1 MRRCSAPIDFVV
13 PQTYT
18 GCYGDT
24 HRKSEG
30 ERIVRAVTAR
40 QQGDTYQGR
49 VFWLEACRLFQRHT
63 KVAGVGYETDHVPH
77 FDDVAVV
84 YSEPIRDAHGEL
96 VSADYYQIK
105 WHVDQ
110 GGALT
115 CDALTDPSFI
125 GSKSSSL
132 LQRLHEASKTTS
144 ARNETARFTF
154 MTTWSIPAN
163 DVLAKLV
170 SGRDGEL
177 RLDVL
182 FGNSSPHRFSEL
194 VDRWSCHLGVS
205 DEELRRVLARLRLS
219 ASSYSL
225 DGLTRALSGNMARVG
240 LRAVEL
246 GSRANPYDSLIERL
260 LSEGRNMFT
269 AREIQSICEQE
280 GLWTGPD
287 SDHDAPRV
295 GIRSF
300 LRFAEHMEDEVDH
313 MLDLAGLFDGR
324 EISAAE
330 YWNAKAGPKIREFMT
345 RSVAP
350 LSHCHLYLSAH
361 SSIAFAAGYE
371 LDPKSGTRVSLV
383 QNTAAG
389 RLIWE
394 FSSEAVGCNSNP
406 WRVSEIS
413 ANPQGRDIGII
424 LSVTH
429 DARSEVLAHVQDHI
443 PQLGQLLVFTIE
455 PDIGP
460 TAVRDGN
467 HAWRLAQEVVKIV
480 RERHPRGTPMDPLH
494 VFSAAPN
501 GLVFFVGRLARSLGP
516 IQLYEHAFE
525 SDWST
530 RYRKSLSLPT
540 G

>member
-1 MRRCSAPIDFVV
+1 M
-13 PQTYT
+13 
-18 GCYGDT
+18 
-24 HRKSEG
+24 
-30 ERIVRAVTAR
+30 
-40 QQGDTYQGR
+40 
-49 VFWLEACRLFQRHT
+49 FWLQACRLFERQT
-63 KVAGVGYETDHVPH
+63 KVARVGCEIDEAPH

-125 GSKSSSL
+125 GSKSTSL
-132 LQRLHEASKTTS
+132 LQRLHEAAKTTS
-144 ARNETARFTF
+144 ARNESARFNF
-154 MTTWSIPAN
+154 VTTWSIPPDDA
-163 DVLAKLV
+163 LAKLV

-182 FGNSSPHRFSEL
+182 FGQSKSHRFSRIIE
-194 VDRWSCHLGVS
+194 RWAHVLGVGH
-205 DEELRRVLARLRLS
+205 EELRRVLARLRIC
-219 ASSYSL
+219 ANSYSL
-225 DGLTRALSGNMARVG
+225 DRLTRAMSDHMARVG
-240 LRAVEL
+240 LRAVDH

-269 AREIQSICEQE
+269 AGEIQSICMQE
-280 GLWTGPD
+280 GLWTGLE
-287 SDHDAPRV
+287 SGHDAPLV

-324 EISAAE
+324 EISAPE
-330 YWNAKAGPKIREFMT
+330 YWNAKIGPKIREFMT

-350 LSHCHLYLSAH
+350 LSQCRLYLSAH

-371 LDPKSGTRVSLV
+371 LDPKSGVQASLI
-383 QNTAAG
+383 QNTASG
-389 RLIWE
+389 RSIWE
-394 FSSEAVGCNSNP
+394 LSPGASTSHTNP
-406 WRVSEIS
+406 WGVSEIS
-413 ANPQGRDIGII
+413 ANPEGGDVGIV

-429 DARSEVLAHVQDHI
+429 DASSEVLAHVRDHI

-460 TAVRDGN
+460 MAVKDGN

-480 RERHPRGTPMDPLH
+480 RERHPQRTPMSPLH

-501 GLVFFVGRLARSLGP
+501 GLAFFVGRLARSLGP

-525 SDWST
+525 SDWPT
-530 RYRKSLSLPT
+530 RYRESLSLPI

>member
-1 MRRCSAPIDFVV
+1 M
-13 PQTYT
+13 
-18 GCYGDT
+18 
-24 HRKSEG
+24 
-30 ERIVRAVTAR
+30 RAVSAR

-63 KVAGVGYETDHVPH
+63 KVTGVGYEIDDVPH

-84 YSEPIRDAHGEL
+84 YSEPIRDAHGEM
-96 VSADYYQIK
+96 VSADYYQVK

-125 GSKSSSL
+125 GSKSTSL
-132 LQRLHEASKTTS
+132 LQRLHEAAKTTS
-144 ARNETARFTF
+144 GRNETARFNF
-154 MTTWSIPAN
+154 MTTWSIPAD

-182 FGNSSPHRFSEL
+182 FGQGTSARFTRVIE
-194 VDRWSCHLGVS
+194 RWSHDLGVGH
-205 DEELRRVLARLRLS
+205 EELRSVLARLRIC
-219 ASSYSL
+219 ANSYSL
-225 DGLTRALSGNMARVG
+225 DHLTRTLSEHLARVG
-240 LRAVEL
+240 FRAVDH

-260 LSEGRNMFT
+260 LSEGRNRFT
-269 AREIQSICEQE
+269 APEIQTICSEE
-280 GLWTGPD
+280 GLWAGPE
-287 SDHDAPRV
+287 SDYVAPIV

-300 LRFAEHMEDEVDH
+300 LRFAEHMEDEVDRL
-313 MLDLAGLFDGR
+313 LDLAGLFNGR
-324 EISAAE
+324 EISAPE
-330 YWNAKAGPKIREFMT
+330 YWTAKVGPKIREFMT

-350 LSHCHLYLSAH
+350 LSQCNLYLSAH

-389 RLIWE
+389 RSIWA
-394 FSSEAVGCNSNP
+394 SSSVTPNRNSDP
-406 WRVSEIS
+406 WSVSDIS
-413 ANPQGRDIGII
+413 AHPNGREFGIV

-429 DARSEVLAHVQDHI
+429 DASSEVLAHVQDHI
-443 PQLGQLLVFTIE
+443 PQLGHLLAFTIA

-460 TAVRDGN
+460 IAVRDGD
-467 HAWRLAQEVVKIV
+467 HALILAQELVKTV
-480 RERHPRGTPMDPLH
+480 RERRPRHTPTGPLH
-494 VFSAAPN
+494 IFSAAPN
-501 GLVFFVGRLARSLGP
+501 GLVFLVGRLARSLGP
-516 IQLYEHAFE
+516 IQLYEHDFE
-525 SDWST
+525 SNWPS
-530 RYRKSLSLPT
+530 RYRKSLSLPI

>member
-1 MRRCSAPIDFVV
+1 
-13 PQTYT
+13 
-18 GCYGDT
+18 
-24 HRKSEG
+24 
-30 ERIVRAVTAR
+30 
-40 QQGDTYQGR
+40 

-63 KVAGVGYETDHVPH
+63 KVASVGYEIDDVPH

-84 YSEPIRDAHGEL
+84 YSEPIRDAHGEM

-125 GSKSSSL
+125 GSKNSSL
-132 LQRLHEASKTTS
+132 LQRLQEASKTTS
-144 ARNETARFTF
+144 ATNETARFNF
-154 MTTWSIPAN
+154 MTTWGIPAD

-182 FGNSSPHRFSEL
+182 FGGSKTHRFSKL
-194 VDRWSCHLGVS
+194 VDRWSCHLGVA
-205 DEELRRVLARLRLS
+205 DEELRRVLARLRLW

-225 DGLTRALSGNMARVG
+225 DGLTRALSGNMTRVG

-269 AREIQSICEQE
+269 AQEMQSICEQE
-280 GLWTGPD
+280 GLWTGPY
-287 SDHDAPRV
+287 SDYDTPRV
-295 GIRSF
+295 GIKSF

-313 MLDLAGLFDGR
+313 LLDLAGLFDGR
-324 EISAAE
+324 EISAPE
-330 YWNAKAGPKIREFMT
+330 FWNAKVGPKIREFIA
-345 RSVAP
+345 RSVTP
-350 LSHCHLYLSAH
+350 LRQCHLQLSAH

-371 LDPKSGTRVSLV
+371 LNPKSGTGVSLV

-389 RLIWE
+389 RSIWE
-394 FSSEAVGCNSNP
+394 FSSVAADCNPNL

-413 ANPQGRDIGII
+413 ANPKGREIGVV

-429 DARSEVLAHVQDHI
+429 DARSEVLAHVQEHI
-443 PQLGQLLVFTIE
+443 PQLGRLLVFTIE

-460 TAVRDGN
+460 TAVQDGN
-467 HAWRLAQEVVKIV
+467 HAWRLAQEVVRIV
-480 RERHPRGTPMDPLH
+480 RERHPRGTSMGPLH

-525 SDWST
+525 SDWPT
-530 RYRKSLSLPT
+530 RYRKSLALPT

>member
-1 MRRCSAPIDFVV
+1 
-13 PQTYT
+13 
-18 GCYGDT
+18 
-24 HRKSEG
+24 
-30 ERIVRAVTAR
+30 
-40 QQGDTYQGR
+40 

-225 DGLTRALSGNMARVG
+225 DGLTRVLSSNLARVG
-240 LRAVEL
+240 LHAVEH

-260 LSEGRNMFT
+260 LSEGRNKFT
-269 AREIQSICEQE
+269 APEIQSICSEE
-280 GLWTGPD
+280 GLWTGPE
-287 SDHDAPRV
+287 SGYDAPLV

-313 MLDLAGLFDGR
+313 LLDLAGLFDGR
-324 EISAAE
+324 EIGAPE
-330 YWNAKAGPKIREFMT
+330 YWNTKVGPKIHEFMT

-350 LSHCHLYLSAH
+350 LGQCNLYLSAH

-389 RLIWE
+389 RSIWD
-394 FSSEAVGCNSNP
+394 SSSVTASPDSNP
-406 WRVSEIS
+406 WRVSGTS
-413 ANPQGRDIGII
+413 THPNGREVGIV

-429 DARSEVLAHVQDHI
+429 DASSEVLAHVQEHI
-443 PQLGQLLVFTIE
+443 PQLGHLLTFTIS

-460 TAVRDGN
+460 MAVRDGD
-467 HAWRLAQEVVKIV
+467 HAWILAQELVKTV
-480 RERHPRGTPMDPLH
+480 RERHPMHTPTGPLH
-494 VFSAAPN
+494 IFSAAPN
-501 GLVFFVGRLARSLGP
+501 GLVFLVGRLARSLGP
-516 IQLYEHAFE
+516 IQLYEHDFE
-525 SDWST
+525 SNWPS
-530 RYRKSLSLPT
+530 RYRKSLSLPIE
-540 G
+540 

>member
-1 MRRCSAPIDFVV
+1 M
-13 PQTYT
+13 
-18 GCYGDT
+18 
-24 HRKSEG
+24 
-30 ERIVRAVTAR
+30 RAVSAR

-63 KVAGVGYETDHVPH
+63 KVAGVGYEIDDVPH
-77 FDDVAVV
+77 FDDVAVA

-144 ARNETARFTF
+144 ARNETARFNF
-154 MTTWSIPAN
+154 MTTWSIPAD

-182 FGNSSPHRFSEL
+182 FGQSNPHRFSRL

-205 DEELRRVLARLRLS
+205 HEELRRVLARLRLW

-225 DGLTRALSGNMARVG
+225 DGLTRVLSSNLARVG
-240 LRAVEL
+240 LHAVEH

-260 LSEGRNMFT
+260 LSEGRNKFT
-269 AREIQSICEQE
+269 APEIQSICSEE
-280 GLWTGPD
+280 GLWTGPE
-287 SDHDAPRV
+287 SDYDAPIV

-300 LRFAEHMEDEVDH
+300 LQFAEHMEDEVDH
-313 MLDLAGLFDGR
+313 LLDLAGLFDGR
-324 EISAAE
+324 EISVPE
-330 YWNAKAGPKIREFMT
+330 YWNAKVGPEIREFMK

-350 LSHCHLYLSAH
+350 LSQCHLYLSSH
-361 SSIAFAAGYE
+361 SSITFAAGYE

-383 QNTAAG
+383 QNSAAG
-389 RLIWE
+389 RSTWA
-394 FSSEAVGCNSNP
+394 FSSVTSNCNSNP
-406 WRVSEIS
+406 WSVSEIS
-413 ANPQGRDIGII
+413 ANPKGRDIGIV

-460 TAVRDGN
+460 MAVKDGG
-467 HAWRLAQEVVKIV
+467 HAWRLAEEVVKTV
-480 RERHPRGTPMDPLH
+480 RERHPRHTSTGPLH
-494 VFSAAPN
+494 IFTAAPN
-501 GLVFFVGRLARSLGP
+501 GLVFLVGRLARSLGP
-516 IQLYEHAFE
+516 IQLYEHDFE
-525 SDWST
+525 SNWST
-530 RYRKSLSLPT
+530 RYRRSLTLPF

>member
-1 MRRCSAPIDFVV
+1 M
-13 PQTYT
+13 
-18 GCYGDT
+18 
-24 HRKSEG
+24 
-30 ERIVRAVTAR
+30 RAVSAR
-40 QQGDTYQGR
+40 QQGDTYQGL

-63 KVAGVGYETDHVPH
+63 KVAGVGYEIDDVPH

-125 GSKSSSL
+125 GSKSTSL
-132 LQRLHEASKTTS
+132 LQRLHEAVKTTS
-144 ARNETARFTF
+144 SRKETARLNF
-154 MTTWSIPAN
+154 MTTWSIPAD

-182 FGNSSPHRFSEL
+182 FGERRSGRFSRVIE
-194 VDRWSCHLGVS
+194 RWSQDLGVGHE
-205 DEELRRVLARLRLS
+205 DLRRVLGRLRIR
-219 ASSYSL
+219 ANADSL
-225 DGLTRALSGNMARVG
+225 DRLTRTLNENMARVG
-240 LRAVEL
+240 FRAIDH

-260 LSEGRNMFT
+260 LSEGRNMFS
-269 AREIQSICEQE
+269 APEIQSICSEE
-280 GLWTGPD
+280 GLWVGPEPD
-287 SDHDAPRV
+287 CDAPLV

-300 LRFAEHMEDEVDH
+300 LRFAEHLEDEVDQL
-313 MLDLAGLFDGR
+313 LDLAGLFDGR
-324 EISAAE
+324 EISAPE
-330 YWNAKAGPKIREFMT
+330 YWNAKVGPKIHDFMT

-350 LSHCHLYLSAH
+350 LSQCNLYLSAH

-389 RLIWE
+389 RSIWD
-394 FSSEAVGCNSNP
+394 SSSVTASPNSNP
-406 WRVSEIS
+406 WSVSGIS
-413 ANPQGRDIGII
+413 AHPNGHEVGIV

-429 DARSEVLAHVQDHI
+429 AASSEVLTHVQDHI
-443 PQLGQLLVFTIE
+443 PQLGHLLVFTIS

-460 TAVRDGN
+460 IAVRDGD
-467 HAWRLAQEVVKIV
+467 HAWILAQGLVKTV
-480 RERHPRGTPMDPLH
+480 RERHPRHARTGPLH
-494 VFSAAPN
+494 IFNAAPN
-501 GLVFFVGRLARSLGP
+501 GLVFLVGRLARSLGP
-516 IQLYEHAFE
+516 IQLYEHDFE
-525 SDWST
+525 SNWPSS
-530 RYRKSLSLPT
+530 YRKSLSLPIE
-540 G
+540 